1 MLPYRG
7 SEGPGYPV
15 ATGRLVVPPV
25 PKPAAQRQRRN
36 LRSTAR
42 VIETTEDVERPSL
55 PDEYHDLTKSWW
67 KVIWHSPISD
77 EWVDADVPGLVALAQ
92 LVEDFWRADPRDRT
106 KAHAEVRMA
115 SREYGLSPMSRRSL
129 QWEVRRIEGAPKPK
143 PVNARRRG
151 GKAVLSALTGGKAS
165 A

>member
-1 MLPYRG
+1 MA
-7 SEGPGYPV
+7 S
-15 ATGRLVVPPV
+15 PV
-25 PKPAAQRQRRN
+25 PKPPGQRQRRN

-42 VIETTEDVERPSL
+42 VIETSGETVRPTL
-55 PDEYHDLTKSWW
+55 PDEYHDMTKDWW

-143 PVNARRRG
+143 PTAVRRRG
-151 GKAVLSALTGGKAS
+151 GKAVLSALQGGKAS